1 MSKLTDEVARSTRY
15 GSNLSIMLFD
25 LDNFKDVNDTYGHLA
40 GDSILKEL
48 GRILKGSLRSLDS
61 VGRYGGEEFL
71 VILPET
77 DGDSAKLIGERLRR
91 KVEEIDFIYGDNRI
105 RLTICGGLGVH

>member
-1 MSKLTDEVARSTRY
+1 
-15 GSNLSIMLFD
+15 
-25 LDNFKDVNDTYGHLA
+25 
-40 GDSILKEL
+40 
-48 GRILKGSLRSLDS
+48 

-91 KVEEIDFIYGDNRI
+91 KIEEIDFIYGDNRI
-105 RLTICGGLGVH
+105 RLTICGGLGVHREGMDGNALIKIADENLYKAKREGKNMVCL